1 MRNNQKKNLLVIQLN
16 ELNFDYAKY
25 YIEKYNLRNLNKL
38 IKLNNCQTNSEIKY
52 ECLEPW
58 IQWVTFNTGKSATEH
73 EVFRLGDIE
82 NFQDEQ
88 IYEKIENLGF
98 SVGAICPMN
107 TVNRL
112 KNPDFFIS
120 DPWTKTKG
128 DKNYFNNLISR
139 CLSDTINNNSQ
150 KKVGFLNYLI
160 IILSILKF
168 VRFKKYSNLFKIL
181 SKIFFKKWYR
191 VILLEF
197 LLHEIYIYNLKINN
211 TDFSSIFFN
220 GAAHIQ
226 HHYFFNLENF
236 KGDKNPEWYVKN
248 NEDPFKDT
256 LIFYNQIIG
265 DYLKLNKDFLVVT
278 GLSQIPYKYKKYYY
292 RINNPGNFLNTLNI
306 KHKNTKSRMTR
317 DFLINFDNDQ
327 DTNFAH
333 KKLSI
338 LTDLNGNKL
347 FEEIDIRKKS
357 LFVTLTYPF
366 EIKNEFEV
374 NFENKKINLEK
385 YISFVALKNGMHDG
399 KGFAFTN
406 IENFFERNSKLEL
419 KSFFNK
425 IQKYFKNEKN

>member
-25 YIEKYNLRNLNKL
+25 YIEKYNLGNLNKL
-38 IKLNNCQTNSEIKY
+38 IKLNNCQTSSEKKY
-52 ECLEPW
+52 EYLEPW
-58 IQWVTFNTGKSATEH
+58 IQWVTFNTGKSAFEH
-73 EVFRLGDIE
+73 EIFRLGDVE
-82 NFQDEQ
+82 NLKDEQ

-107 TVNRL
+107 TINRL
-112 KNPDFFIS
+112 KSPAFFIS

-128 DKNYFNNLISR
+128 DNDYFNNLISR
-139 CLSDTINNNSQ
+139 CLSEAINNNSQ

-160 IILSILKF
+160 IILSIFKF
-168 VRFKKYSNLFKIL
+168 VRFKKYFYLLKIL

-191 VILLEF
+191 VFLLEF
-197 LLHEIYIYNLKINN
+197 LLHEIYIYNLKKNK

-220 GAAHIQ
+220 GVAHIQ

-236 KGDKNPEWYVKN
+236 KGDKNPEWYIEN
-248 NEDPFKDT
+248 NEDPFRDA
-256 LIFYNQIIG
+256 LIFYNEIIG
-265 DYLKLNKDFLVVT
+265 DYLQLNKDFLFIT
-278 GLSQIPYKYKKYYY
+278 GLSQIPYEYKKYYY
-292 RINNPGNFLNTLNI
+292 RISNPSFFLDNLRI

-317 DFLINFDNDQ
+317 DFLIEFDNNQ

-333 KKLSI
+333 KKLST

-357 LFVTLTYPF
+357 LFVTFTYPF
-366 EIKNEFEV
+366 EVKNEFEV
-374 NFENKKINLEK
+374 NFENKKINLKK

-425 IQKYFKNEKN
+425 IQEYFEK